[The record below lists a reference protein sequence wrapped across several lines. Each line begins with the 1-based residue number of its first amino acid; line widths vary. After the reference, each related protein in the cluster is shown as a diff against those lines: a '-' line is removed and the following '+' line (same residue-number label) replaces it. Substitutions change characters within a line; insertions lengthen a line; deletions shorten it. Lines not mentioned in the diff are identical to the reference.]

1 MTSKPV
7 SKEIAT
13 LARDLIKVSE
23 ALEIR
28 YGSRKPSKPSDF
40 IEALVY
46 QILELGTSEKAAR
59 DALRRLREEY
69 VDWNDARVATVRE
82 IEDILGV
89 RYYQVREKAE
99 DIRHLLADFYTA
111 FRTMNLGSQLTPEGV
126 ETLLA
131 LPETTNVRKDMVE
144 RALVLCHETCIFP
157 CDEDQFRLL
166 KFLGGVFK
174 NLALQQGQKKVEEAL
189 ELELMLRLSRGLR
202 EHVHIYQ
209 AAGEDEPQII
219 AFNWDQP
226 DPLKMDKGRKPAT
239 ARKDKPEK
247 VEKPKPRPEPKP
259 EPVFESRPLVRDEE
273 DEEEDEHQPQTDRV
287 VKKVATAKVE
297 HKPATKAEAQKPTA
311 KTEHKPTKPVAKAD
325 AKPAKPVAKAD
336 TKAKPA
342 PHKAD
347 AKGDAKKKKK

>member
-1 MTSKPV
+1 MTTKPV
-7 SKEIAT
+7 SKDTAT
-13 LARDLIKVSE
+13 LARDLNKVCE
-23 ALEIR
+23 ALEVR
-28 YGSRKPSKPSDF
+28 YGSRKPSKPTDF

-82 IEDILGV
+82 IEDILGM

-144 RALVLCHETCIFP
+144 RALVLCHETRIFP

-174 NLALQQGQKKVEEAL
+174 NLTLQQGQKKVEEAL
-189 ELELMLRLSRGLR
+189 DIEAMLRLSRGLR
-202 EHVHIYQ
+202 EHVHVYQ
-209 AAGEDEPQII
+209 VAGEDDPQII

-226 DPLKMDKGRKPAT
+226 DPLKMDKGRKPAPPP
-239 ARKDKPEK
+239 KEKPA
-247 VEKPKPRPEPKP
+247 EKPKPKPEPKAAP
-259 EPVFESRPLVRDEE
+259 KVHAPQDEE
-273 DEEEDEHQPQTDRV
+273 RHDDEDEDEYESHTDRIE
-287 VKKVATAKVE
+287 KKTATAKIAAKTGAKAE
-297 HKPATKAEAQKPTA
+297 HKP
-311 KTEHKPTKPVAKAD
+311 PTKPAAKSAT
-325 AKPAKPVAKAD
+325 KPAPKPAA
-336 TKAKPA
+336 KAKPA
-342 PHKAD
+342 
-347 AKGDAKKKKK
+347 AKVDPKKKKK